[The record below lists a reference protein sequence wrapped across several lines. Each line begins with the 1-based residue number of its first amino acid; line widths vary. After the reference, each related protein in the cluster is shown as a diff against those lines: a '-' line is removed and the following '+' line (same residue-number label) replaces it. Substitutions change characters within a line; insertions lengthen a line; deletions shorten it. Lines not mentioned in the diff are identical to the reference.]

1 MLTWEES
8 SAFESNSR
16 HCLAHYQIIRRNGA
30 VVPFEPNKIATAMIK
45 AFMAVSGAWVCT
57 QSILGSWFH
66 GFWRFLKPS
75 KASVHVGESM
85 AHLKRPSHFVPLQ
98 AQSRADGFFGSSK
111 PNMRNAP

>member
-16 HCLAHYQIIRRNGA
+16 HCLAHYQIIRRNE

-45 AFMAVSGAWVCT
+45 VFMTVSGASVCT

-75 KASVHVGESM
+75 KASAHVGEST
-85 AHLKRPSHFVPLQ
+85 AHLKRHSHFLPLQ